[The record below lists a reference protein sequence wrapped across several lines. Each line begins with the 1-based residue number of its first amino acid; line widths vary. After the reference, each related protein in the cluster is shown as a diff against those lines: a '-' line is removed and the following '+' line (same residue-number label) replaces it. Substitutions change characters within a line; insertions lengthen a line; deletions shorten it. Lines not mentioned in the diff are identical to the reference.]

1 MRSPERMPI
10 QRTEVRTMLTA
21 APPGFQGSRHTT
33 TVEAQPSDVIETR
46 LWLEEHVW
54 LYGVLKSDQNV
65 GPTFRFPDLISA
77 CVSLI
82 FSGPEAAKQIF
93 GFLGSS
99 LVARSPNTPRRR
111 EAMWRPQY
119 DLLLELQ
126 RSPANRHPNPKF
138 QLDHLTTT
146 CVALCQLADET
157 GVSVLQQARFNMAQR
172 FRAEQAT
179 QTR

>member
-1 MRSPERMPI
+1 
-10 QRTEVRTMLTA
+10 MLTA
-21 APPGFQGSRHTT
+21 APPGFQDSRHPA
-33 TVEAQPSDVIETR
+33 TVEALPSDVIETR

-54 LYGVLKSDQNV
+54 LYGVLKSDRNV
-65 GPTFRFPDLISA
+65 GPIFRFPDLISA
-77 CVSLI
+77 CVSQV
-82 FSGPEAAKQIF
+82 FSGPEAARQIF
-93 GFLGSS
+93 SFLGTE

-138 QLDHLTTT
+138 QLDHLTTA
-146 CVALCQLADET
+146 CVALCQQADET
-157 GVSVLQQARFNMAQR
+157 GASVLQQARINMAQR
-172 FRAEQAT
+172 FRPEHAT